1 MGVRNI
7 DIDLYN
13 VAYILQIEERTIILC
28 ISCALGKKEYSNHAM
43 PINLQRSK
51 FHSGTGFFSAL
62 FFFWKNCTSCPV
74 EEKQKRA

>member
-13 VAYILQIEERTIILC
+13 VAHILQIEERTIILC

-51 FHSGTGFFSAL
+51 FHAGTGFSL
-62 FFFWKNCTSCPV
+62 PYFFLEKLQSCPV
-74 EEKQKRA
+74 EGKQKLA